1 MLGLARY
8 HLSFHKQEVFYY
20 RLRRGQGPVTKMR
33 WKLLIITSLAAAIV
47 GAGGTLGL
55 ALGLMG
61 SARRPTSLDVY
72 VILLLL
78 VPIAA
83 VFFASFFVYR
93 HTARWRKVQALSTA
107 LLSILLTL
115 TLLIAGSMLLA
126 RAPSEQGP
134 PAPPTR
140 NTA

>member
-1 MLGLARY
+1 
-8 HLSFHKQEVFYY
+8 
-20 RLRRGQGPVTKMR
+20 MR

-47 GAGGTLGL
+47 GAGGMLGL
-55 ALGLMG
+55 ALGLTG
-61 SARRPTSLDVY
+61 SARRPTTLDIY
-72 VILLLL
+72 VILILL
-78 VPIAA
+78 VPLAA

-93 HTARWRKVQALSTA
+93 HTARWRKAQALSTA

-115 TLLIAGSMLLA
+115 TILIAGSMLLA
-126 RAPSEQGP
+126 RTPSEQGP